1 MPQKGKQ
8 SIYYETRPAIW
19 SYAAVAGKKEHAGPL
34 GQYFDYTSDDT
45 YFGQKTWEKA
55 ENRMQQLALE
65 TALEKGGLEKENLGV
80 VFSGDL
86 LNQCIG

>member
-45 YFGQKTWEKA
+45 YFGQKTW
-55 ENRMQQLALE
+55 RIISLISIVLSFP
-65 TALEKGGLEKENLGV
+65 LSGG
-80 VFSGDL
+80 
-86 LNQCIG
+86 Q

>member
-19 SYAAVAGKKEHAGPL
+19 SYAAVVGKKEHAGPL

-45 YFGQKTWEKA
+45 HFGQKTWEKA
-55 ENRMQQLALE
+55 ENLSL
-65 TALEKGGLEKENLGV
+65 
-80 VFSGDL
+80 
-86 LNQCIG
+86 IHI

>member
-1 MPQKGKQ
+1 MPQRGKQ

-45 YFGQKTWEKA
+45 YFGQKTW
-55 ENRMQQLALE
+55 
-65 TALEKGGLEKENLGV
+65 
-80 VFSGDL
+80 S
-86 LNQCIG
+86 